1 MKFLEKLDDI
11 FLNHLMGNRSDKETY
26 TAIAAVLKY
35 KWNKNFTVEVV
46 DNTKR
51 EVEPFFGM
59 RVFPTDELHI
69 TNITGPLND
78 ADNHSRASKVEINF
92 KNIYG
97 RWRDI
102 QDWTLELDSR
112 IFDRFHL
119 SFNQQELTAML
130 LHEIGHV
137 IYSAKTIEVFY
148 HAFLECKIRRS
159 VATRAS
165 AKVLYTMYTVPLYLA
180 CGIRKWSL
188 DSEDLHEEI
197 FADTT
202 VVKIGYGNH
211 LISAYEKIMNACG
224 NSTNNMNPHDIV
236 KTSILWCDKN
246 VTDLMNRT
254 THMKDELYAT
264 GMKTSSN
271 AIKRMIQGLLKKIGV
286 ITKERYTGSIAEESG
301 ISLESFSDPSFYETT
316 EMIYDI
322 KELGKLQSIAQSMQ
336 KTMETR
342 IATEAFGRKK
352 PEIPSQ
358 LDVDTL
364 FVEVDRIENHADRRY
379 VLDLIY
385 NQEEKIER
393 FKEFFEHNNFLKQ
406 KYADKMESMLR
417 ELSSMRKAVL
427 NKRSFDKRYK
437 VFVKYP
443 AGYEG

>member
-11 FLNHLMGNRSDKETY
+11 FLNHLMGNNSNKETC
-26 TAIAAVLKY
+26 TAIAAVLRY
-35 KWNKNFTVEVV
+35 KWNKDFTVEIV

-51 EVEPFFGM
+51 EIEPFFGM
-59 RVFPTDELHI
+59 RVFPTDELRI
-69 TNITGPLND
+69 SNITAPLND
-78 ADNHSRASKVEINF
+78 CDKHSRLPKNGIDF
-92 KNIYG
+92 KTIYG

-102 QDWTLELDSR
+102 REWTLELDSR

-137 IYSAKTIEVFY
+137 IYSTKTIEVFY

-159 VATRAS
+159 TATRAS

-188 DSEDLHEEI
+188 DSEDLREEV
-197 FADTT
+197 FADNT
-202 VVKIGYGNH
+202 VAKLGYGNH
-211 LISAYEKIMNACG
+211 LISAYEKIINACG
-224 NSTNNMNPHDIV
+224 NSANNVNPHDIV

-264 GMKTSSN
+264 GAKTSSN
-271 AIKRMIQGLLKKIGV
+271 AIKRMIQRLLKKIGV
-286 ITKERYTGSIAEESG
+286 TTKERYTGSIADESG
-301 ISLESFSDPSFYETT
+301 VTMECFSDPSFYENT
-316 EMIYDI
+316 EMLYDM
-322 KELGKLQSIAQSMQ
+322 KELGKLQSIAHSMQ
-336 KTMETR
+336 KTMEDR
-342 IATEAFGRKK
+342 IATEAFGKKK

-385 NQEEKIER
+385 DQEEKIER
-393 FKEFFEHNNFLKQ
+393 FKELFEYNKSLKR

-417 ELSSMRKAVL
+417 ELGAMRQAVL
-427 NKRSFDKRYK
+427 NKRSFDKQYK

-443 AGYEG
+443 SGYEG